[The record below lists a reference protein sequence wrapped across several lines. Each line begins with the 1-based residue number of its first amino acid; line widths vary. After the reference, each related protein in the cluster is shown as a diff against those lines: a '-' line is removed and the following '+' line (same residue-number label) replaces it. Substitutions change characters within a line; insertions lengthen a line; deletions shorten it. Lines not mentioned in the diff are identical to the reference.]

1 MDMCIWICAAE
12 RFHYNQVRTGEENS
26 HFWCSWVVDCDESS
40 EPIPCLL
47 SPCTEPGSALGLRPF
62 QLLLLQNG
70 LVWFKINL
78 GFPLLLPPP
87 AFLVPN
93 AVLSVDISEPQ
104 RCLQTSSVLG
114 SRRRRP
120 NRSQYSDYSHL
131 CCLIGSPRENYN
143 SGPSSPCKTQISVGN
158 QKAFCILMKTF
169 GVKCGV
175 FLEHLRAPQSSPPI
189 THQGN
194 GSGSS

>member
-1 MDMCIWICAAE
+1 MRAVSPFLVSSLPTQSPALLWDFDHFSTFSSKMDLFDLKLIWA
-12 RFHYNQVRTGEENS
+12 FPFS
-26 HFWCSWVVDCDESS
+26 FLPLPFW
-40 EPIPCLL
+40 
-47 SPCTEPGSALGLRPF
+47 
-62 QLLLLQNG
+62 
-70 LVWFKINL
+70 
-78 GFPLLLPPP
+78 
-87 AFLVPN
+87 VPN

-104 RCLQTSSVLG
+104 RCLQTSSALG
-114 SRRRRP
+114 SRRHHP
-120 NRSQYSDYSHL
+120 NLSQYSDYSHL

-143 SGPSSPCKTQISVGN
+143 PGPSSPCKTQISAGN

-175 FLEHLRAPQSSPPI
+175 FLEHLRAPRSSPPI